1 MELRDYYK
9 KEIANIL
16 ESYQNNDISVA
27 DSYRVKIIEMLSDID
42 NEDYLRKIYSFISV
56 FRD

>member
-1 MELRDYYK
+1 METRDFYE

-16 ESYQNNDISVA
+16 ENYQNSDLSVA
-27 DSYRVKIIEMLSDID
+27 DAYRVNIIEMLNDID
-42 NEDYLRKIYSFISV
+42 NEDYLRKIYSFVSV

>member
-1 MELRDYYK
+1 MKTRDFYE

-16 ESYQNNDISVA
+16 EKYQSGDLSVA
-27 DSYRVKIIEMLSDID
+27 DAYRVNIIEMLNNID

>member
-1 MELRDYYK
+1 MERDFYE

-16 ESYQNNDISVA
+16 ENYQNSDLSVA
-27 DSYRVKIIEMLSDID
+27 DAYRVNIIEMLNDID
-42 NEDYLRKIYSFISV
+42 NEDYLRKIYSFVSV